1 MKNIY
6 LFVYVTCIQC
16 LSSCYNSTE
25 SRILLEMDSTTLK
38 IKIVEL
44 NNKELLYSD
53 VYTGVNYAIL
63 ETNNESAIG
72 NIEKLEVAS
81 NKDFIVFDRANG
93 KILRFDSTGI
103 FLNKIGMMGH
113 SKDEYINPEL
123 MAYDEFNDN
132 VIVYDGAKK
141 SLLHYALNGT
151 LVHTTSLHK
160 YIADFGVVNG
170 EEIAI
175 CANYRDI
182 VEKGQVAYNLE
193 IINREGNILKQYDPY
208 SIEKEK
214 YRPSPTNIFK
224 LNDGK
229 LLFHKYYTPVVYTL
243 DGDSAGIY
251 PSFFLDFMSKQI
263 PSDWLDLST
272 AEEIDHLIFNKES
285 DVMYCTEFYDTPR
298 KYIVNATSSNGSL
311 FFIYIDKNNSK
322 QLSGNTMFNDIYGLV
337 SSYISCYKQDKVYCV
352 VNPEIVNNYFSA
364 VSNTKEFDNYK
375 KHLQDKGYNITK
387 KDIFILEK
395 MKDNQ
400 NPIVQIC
407 TLK

>member
-6 LFVYVTCIQC
+6 LFVYVTCILC

-25 SRILLEMDSTTLK
+25 SRILVEMDSTTLK

-81 NKDFIVFDRANG
+81 NKDFIVFDKANG

-160 YIADFGVVNG
+160 YIGCPVR
-170 EEIAI
+170 
-175 CANYRDI
+175 CS
-182 VEKGQVAYNLE
+182 EKQM
-193 IINREGNILKQYDPY
+193 LK
-208 SIEKEK
+208 
-214 YRPSPTNIFK
+214 SPV
-224 LNDGK
+224 K
-229 LLFHKYYTPVVYTL
+229 LL
-243 DGDSAGIY
+243 I
-251 PSFFLDFMSKQI
+251 
-263 PSDWLDLST
+263 
-272 AEEIDHLIFNKES
+272 
-285 DVMYCTEFYDTPR
+285 
-298 KYIVNATSSNGSL
+298 
-311 FFIYIDKNNSK
+311 
-322 QLSGNTMFNDIYGLV
+322 
-337 SSYISCYKQDKVYCV
+337 
-352 VNPEIVNNYFSA
+352 
-364 VSNTKEFDNYK
+364 
-375 KHLQDKGYNITK
+375 
-387 KDIFILEK
+387 
-395 MKDNQ
+395 
-400 NPIVQIC
+400 
-407 TLK
+407 